1 MPRYQEFIINFNKA
15 VLKSKR
21 HIEEIEI
28 IAVSKRK
35 QTDDIQLIID
45 EGHLSF
51 GENQL
56 QEVIKKWPEIKKENI
71 KTKLHFIGSIQ
82 SKKLSDI
89 VHYCDVIHTIDRE
102 KLLPILK
109 GIDNSILQKKDFFVQ
124 INTGNEEQKSGVS
137 LNNAE
142 KFLQACKNN
151 EIQVDGLMCLPPINE
166 SPAKHFQIMQSLANN
181 NNIKYLSMGMS
192 DDYEIALQF
201 GSTHIRVGTAIF
213 GQRD

>member
-1 MPRYQEFIINFNKA
+1 MSRYQEFIANFNKA
-15 VLKSKR
+15 VLKSNR

-35 QTDDIQLIID
+35 QTNDIKLIID

-56 QEVIKKWPEIKKENI
+56 QEVVKKWPEIKKKNF

-109 GIDNSILQKKDFFVQ
+109 EIDNSILQKKDFFVQ

-137 LNNAE
+137 LSNAE
-142 KFLQACKNN
+142 KFLEACKNN
-151 EIQVDGLMCLPPINE
+151 EIQVDGLMCLPPENE
-166 SPAKHFQIMQSLANN
+166 TPDKHALA
-181 NNIKYLSMGMS
+181 S
-192 DDYEIALQF
+192 
-201 GSTHIRVGTAIF
+201 
-213 GQRD
+213 